1 VSTLLS
7 DAEKNIT
14 QISREEQH
22 SGIDWLQTLMAPA
35 MARVNALIR
44 TRMRSEIPLIPTLAD
59 YLLSA
64 GGKRLRPLLTLT
76 TSALNGYDST
86 QGNDDAVLAASIEF
100 MHAATL
106 LHDDVVDD
114 SDMRRGRQAARVVW
128 GNAASVLVGDFLL
141 GQAFSLM
148 VQTNSLPALKA
159 LSHAAMVIAEG
170 EVHQLEMRRN
180 IGVSQST
187 YLTIITAKT
196 ASLFAV
202 ACQLGPLLAQKPE
215 AICQAYY
222 TYGLNLGIAFQLID
236 DVLDYGGESQTLGKD
251 VGDDFREGKITLPVI
266 IAIAAAKT
274 QAEREFWH
282 RTLALVDQTPE
293 DLNTALELLWQH
305 GALSKTVK
313 CAQEYGERATHALS
327 LIPDD
332 PLKKNLL
339 DVVHGCIHR
348 AV

>member
-7 DAEKNIT
+7 YTEKNIT
-14 QISREEQH
+14 EIPTEQKLL
-22 SGIDWLQTLMAPA
+22 GIDRLQTFMASA
-35 MARVNALIR
+35 MARVNTLIR
-44 TRMRSEIPLIPTLAD
+44 DRMHSDIALIPTLAD

-76 TSALNGYDST
+76 AAALNGYDST
-86 QGNDDAVLAASIEF
+86 QGNDDAILATSIEF

-114 SDMRRGRQAARVVW
+114 SDMRRGRQAARMVW
-128 GNAASVLVGDFLL
+128 GNAASILVGDFLL

-159 LSHAAMVIAEG
+159 LSDAATVIAEG

-180 IGVSQST
+180 INVSYST

-202 ACQLGPLLAQKPE
+202 ACQLGALLMQKSQE
-215 AICQAYY
+215 ICHAYY
-222 TYGLNLGIAFQLID
+222 TYGLNLGIAFQLVD
-236 DVLDYGGESQTLGKD
+236 DVLDYGGRSQTLGKK

-266 IAIAAAKT
+266 FAMNAAQT
-274 QAEREFWH
+274 QAECEFWN
-282 RTLALVDQTPE
+282 RTLVLMNQTPE
-293 DLNTALELLWQH
+293 DLLTALELLNRH
-305 GALSKTVK
+305 NALEMTIR
-313 CAQEYGERATHALS
+313 CAQ
-327 LIPDD
+327 D
-332 PLKKNLL
+332 
-339 DVVHGCIHR
+339 
-348 AV
+348 

>member
-1 VSTLLS
+1 MT
-7 DAEKNIT
+7 
-14 QISREEQH
+14 
-22 SGIDWLQTLMAPA
+22 
-35 MARVNALIR
+35 RVNTLIR
-44 TRMRSEIPLIPTLAD
+44 NRMHSDIVLIPTLAD

-76 TSALNGYDST
+76 TSALNGYNPSH
-86 QGNDDAVLAASIEF
+86 GNDDAVLAASIEF

-114 SDMRRGRQAARVVW
+114 SDMRRGRQAARMVW

-180 IGVSQST
+180 IDVSHST

-202 ACQLGPLLAQKPE
+202 ACQLGPLLTQKPE
-215 AICQAYY
+215 EVCQAYY
-222 TYGLNLGIAFQLID
+222 TYGLNLGIAFQLVD
-236 DVLDYGGESQTLGKD
+236 DVLDYGGKLQTLGKK

-266 IAIAAAKT
+266 IAMGSAKT
-274 QAEREFWH
+274 HTEREFWY

-293 DLNTALELLWQH
+293 DLDTALELLKH
-305 GALSKTVK
+305 YDALEKTIEY
-313 CAQEYGERATHALS
+313 AQEYGGKAIGALAS
-327 LIPDD
+327 IPDA
-332 PLKKNLL
+332 PLKHHLIN
-339 DVVHGCIHR
+339 VVHGCIHR